1 MKTCWLYPLFFIGLF
16 LHAAFAHADIGT
28 GLEIDNA
35 ENVNVVLTLEPEEID
50 TIYVK
55 QIVSEIFSSANL
67 TQTHREDAQ
76 LFLRVEKQQSEYL
89 LYLDFSRTVRYS
101 ANGKCF
107 SRDGFVWGRYVKE
120 ISDLDDL
127 YDDIQ
132 LLIED
137 FVESYTTAN
146 QH

>member
-1 MKTCWLYPLFFIGLF
+1 MKTRWLYPLFLLGFF
-16 LHAAFAHADIGT
+16 LDTAFAHAEVGT

-35 ENVNVVLTLEPEEID
+35 ENISVVLTLEPEEID
-50 TIYVK
+50 TGYVK
-55 QIVSEIFSSANL
+55 EIVSEIFSSANL
-67 TQTHREDAQ
+67 TQKHREDAQ
-76 LFLRVEKQQSEYL
+76 LFLRVEQQRSEYL
-89 LYLDFSRTVRYS
+89 LYLDFSRSVRYS

-107 SRDGFVWGRYVKE
+107 TKNGFVWGRYVKE

-132 LLIED
+132 LLMED

-146 QH
+146 QR

>member
-1 MKTCWLYPLFFIGLF
+1 MKTRWLYPLFLLGLF
-16 LHAAFAHADIGT
+16 LNTAFAHAEVGT

-35 ENVNVVLTLEPEEID
+35 ENVNVVLTLEPEAID
-50 TIYVK
+50 VDYVK
-55 QIVSEIFSSANL
+55 QIVSETITSANL
-67 TQTHREDAQ
+67 NQKHREDSQ
-76 LFLRVEKQQSEYL
+76 LFLRVEQQQSEYL
-89 LYLDFSRTVRYS
+89 LYLDFSRSIRYS

-107 SRDGFVWGRYVKE
+107 TKDGFVWGRYVKE

-132 LLIED
+132 LLMED

-146 QH
+146 QR

>member
-1 MKTCWLYPLFFIGLF
+1 MKTRWLYPLFLLGLF
-16 LHAAFAHADIGT
+16 LNTAFAHAEVGT

-35 ENVNVVLTLEPEEID
+35 ENVNVVLTLEPEAID
-50 TIYVK
+50 VEYVK
-55 QIVSEIFSSANL
+55 QIVSETFTSANL
-67 TQTHREDAQ
+67 NQKHREDSQ
-76 LFLRVEKQQSEYL
+76 LFLRVEQQQSEYL
-89 LYLDFSRTVRYS
+89 LYLDFSRSVRYS

-107 SRDGFVWGRYVKE
+107 TKDGFVWGRYVKE

-132 LLIED
+132 LLMED

-146 QH
+146 QR

>member
-1 MKTCWLYPLFFIGLF
+1 MKTCWLYPLFFISLF
-16 LHAAFAHADIGT
+16 LHAALAYAEVGT

-35 ENVNVVLTLEPEEID
+35 ENVNLVLTLEPEEID
-50 TIYVK
+50 TTYVK
-55 QIVSEIFSSANL
+55 EIVSEIFSTASLN
-67 TQTHREDAQ
+67 QKHREDAQ

-89 LYLDFSRTVRYS
+89 LYLDFSRTVRYN

-107 SRDGFVWGRYVKE
+107 TRDGFVWGRYVKE

-146 QH
+146 QR